1 MEVKDFEGAV
11 KLQAALVEKISAS
24 RAVDP
29 EGKNGEQFEN
39 VSISSFVNKF
49 YFQVKRRR

>member
-29 EGKNGEQFEN
+29 EGKNGGDQFET
-39 VSISSFVNKF
+39 VFISSFVNSTF
-49 YFQVKRRR
+49 R